1 MGLSALIL
9 EPDQNSRTRF
19 KEITTNNPSF
29 SKCMSSSTLLEAQE
43 RVRRGLKFDAIYI
56 STRFD
61 PIVVSQFIST
71 NRKIMVEKAANLIVV
86 AREEQSNITRQFEIG
101 KPDGYLLEPLVPRD
115 LDGSV
120 DFIKKFKALNGGNV
134 MENVEQEIKPVGPPR
149 VNIKALCARMA
160 VAIDRGKPGLKDL
173 RELSKRV
180 ELLSD
185 EQKLE
190 YYEELVKYMINFK
203 KPQTNPNSASGL
215 NNT

>member
-1 MGLSALIL
+1 MGFSALIL
-9 EPDQNSRTRF
+9 EPDQSSRARF
-19 KEITTNNPSF
+19 RQLTEANAGF
-29 SKCMSSSTLLEAQE
+29 SRCIASSTLAEGGE
-43 RVRRGLKFDAIYI
+43 RLRRGLTFDAIYI

-61 PIVVSQFIST
+61 PAIVSQFIAT
-71 NRKIMVEKAANLIVV
+71 ARKITVKDNPAQLIVV
-86 AREEQSNITRQFEIG
+86 ARDSSSPSMRQYDVG

-120 DFIKKFKALNGGNV
+120 DFVKQYK
-134 MENVEQEIKPVGPPR
+134 EIHSVAESGELEVQPVCA

-180 ELLSD
+180 ELLSE

-190 YYEELVKYMINFK
+190 YYEELVKYMSEFRLPGK
-203 KPQTNPNSASGL
+203 RDSGSRV
-215 NNT
+215 